1 MGIINE
7 VNWITN
13 TPNRSNHA
21 EMKEREIEL
30 SDHWQILHMKSLLH
44 KTDCT
49 QMKQNS
55 EIQFSMIVHA
65 KLIFF
70 FCENLMRQQ
79 LLAGDQTRNSYMYRL
94 ITIFFIFADL
104 SIHYYETCLWYMAP
118 CRKEISTLSS
128 LGFYLS

>member
-1 MGIINE
+1 MGNINE

-30 SDHWQILHMKSLLH
+30 SDHWQILHMRSLLH

-55 EIQFSMIVHA
+55 ETQFSMIVHA
-65 KLIFF
+65 KIDFF

-94 ITIFFIFADL
+94 ITIFFYLYRSNNTGADQ
-104 SIHYYETCLWYMAP
+104 IICLWYMAP
-118 CRKEISTLSS
+118 CRKES
-128 LGFYLS
+128 